1 MNAESTTEVGA
12 TEQPN
17 VDTTVKPEATGRDEP
32 FNIESR
38 DTDIDIVSDLKLKV
52 NFSKVIL
59 IIEFMSD

>member
-1 MNAESTTEVGA
+1 VNGESTTEVGA
-12 TEQPN
+12 TGQPG
-17 VDTTVKPEATGRDEP
+17 VDTTVQPEATGRDEP

>member
-12 TEQPN
+12 TEQPD
-17 VDTTVKPEATGRDEP
+17 VDTTIKPEATGRDEP

>member
-12 TEQPN
+12 TEQPD

-52 NFSKVIL
+52 NFSKVIF

>member
-12 TEQPN
+12 TGQPD

-52 NFSKVIL
+52 NFSKVIF